1 MDSNYF
7 SKDIKEFIR
16 LLDKYDV
23 KYMIVGGE
31 AVIYYGYPRLTGD
44 VDFFFSSNDANIAM
58 LFEALTEFWEGDIPG
73 IQNEDE
79 LKTPGYV
86 IQFGLPPNRIDLMN
100 SIDGVDF
107 NEAWKKS
114 KTEQIEVNGNAVSVY
129 YLGLEHLIKN
139 KAASGRD
146 KDLDDL
152 SYLRKL

>member
-7 SKDIKEFIR
+7 SGDVKEFIR
-16 LLDKYDV
+16 LLDKHNV

-44 VDFFFSSNDANIAM
+44 IDFFFSSESRNAAM
-58 LFEALTEFWEGDIPG
+58 LFEALSEFWDRNIPG
-73 IQNEDE
+73 IESVDE

-86 IQFGLPPNRIDLMN
+86 IQFGIPPNRIDIMN

-107 NEAWKKS
+107 DDAWGKR
-114 KTEQIEVNGNAVSVY
+114 KTEHIEMNGNEIPVH

-139 KAASGRD
+139 KAASARG
-146 KDLDDL
+146 KDIDDL
-152 SYLRKL
+152 AYLKKL

>member
-7 SKDIKEFIR
+7 SGDTKEFIR
-16 LLDKYDV
+16 LLDKHDV

-44 VDFFFSSNDANIAM
+44 VDFFFSSEDKNVAM
-58 LFEALTEFWEGDIPG
+58 LYEALSEFWDGNIPG
-73 IQNEDE
+73 IESIDE

-86 IQFGLPPNRIDLMN
+86 IQFGIPPNRIDIMN

-107 NEAWKKS
+107 DDAWGKR
-114 KTEQIEVNGNAVSVY
+114 KTEHIEMNGNEVPVH

-139 KAASGRD
+139 KAASARG

-152 SYLRKL
+152 SYLKRL

>member
-7 SKDIKEFIR
+7 SEDTKEFIR
-16 LLDKYDV
+16 LLDKHDV

-44 VDFFFSSNDANIAM
+44 VDFFFSSEDKNVAM
-58 LFEALTEFWEGDIPG
+58 LYEALSEFWDGNIPG
-73 IQNEDE
+73 IESIDE

-86 IQFGLPPNRIDLMN
+86 IQFGIPPNRIDIMN

-107 NEAWKKS
+107 DDAWGKR
-114 KTEQIEVNGNAVSVY
+114 KTEHIEMNGNEVPVH

-139 KAASGRD
+139 KAASARG

-152 SYLRKL
+152 SYLKKL

>member
-7 SKDIKEFIR
+7 SGDIKEFIR
-16 LLDKYDV
+16 LLDRYDV

-44 VDFFFSSNDANIAM
+44 VDFFFSSEDKNVTK
-58 LFEALTEFWEGDIPG
+58 LFKALSEFWDGDIPG
-73 IQNEDE
+73 IETVDE

-100 SIDGVDF
+100 SIDEVDF
-107 NEAWKKS
+107 GDAWKKS
-114 KTEQIEVNGNAVSVY
+114 KTEQIEVNGKEVPVY

-139 KAASGRD
+139 KAASARD